1 MPETERI
8 SEVFLTSSVV
18 FGSGAM
24 GGSPGTGRISE
35 VFLTSS
41 VVFGSGAMSPA
52 VLGTMPVVWGVQLVA
67 ARIDDTNPVS
77 GMPFLMRFAMVDSFF
92 LFSLVCGFMGNRLE
106 RKVLINLG
114 RALETLEV
122 PSYFSS
128 NTRTW

>member
-35 VFLTSS
+35 VFLISS

-52 VLGTMPVVWGVQLVA
+52 VLGAIPVVWGIQPVA
-67 ARIDDTNPVS
+67 ASSVDIRPVS
-77 GMPFLMRFAMVDSFF
+77 GMPFLRRLAMVDSFF
-92 LFSLVCGFMGNRLE
+92 LFSLVCGFMGNRLGS
-106 RKVLINLG
+106 KVLIN
-114 RALETLEV
+114 
-122 PSYFSS
+122 S
-128 NTRTW
+128 NW